1 MLLVFVGAAC
11 EGTFGAEGGDG
22 GPVGGDDRTGP
33 VRDGGDGDS
42 DADADGDADGGLP
55 PPVDP
60 WSVACPWVSDHQ
72 YPRPSDVFFEPSV
85 LIDLDLELAP
95 DDWQWLLANPDLE
108 EYRPGALV
116 VCGQR
121 LEGVGLRFKKST
133 HPAADLPEGYPK
145 NPMVIDLSEFAPG
158 QKLRG
163 LRHVNLEYGGDQ
175 MLVAERMN
183 WETLGGF
190 GLQVSRVG
198 SARLRI
204 NGEMIGVFTNVE
216 RVDRAFADQH
226 FGDDD
231 GNLYKHSYCGTF
243 LWRGSDPDAYLGDP
257 RCYEKKT
264 NELEADY
271 SDLLHVIDVLNNTP
285 SGELEAALPE
295 VLDVDSWI
303 PLMASLQALGYGDTP
318 NANANNFFTYDS
330 ATTGRFQIVPWD
342 LDGGFWTDGAPCEH
356 PADPLHW
363 DLFRFASCY
372 DTLPLFQRV
381 VDRSAWRDRYLTAV
395 RDFVD
400 GPFAPAEYERRARE
414 VVTLLAPGLAQDPNR
429 DGNDDEWAASVEELI
444 ALQAERAQFVRGQLA
459 DEGY

>member
-1 MLLVFVGAAC
+1 MASAAC
-11 EGTFGAEGGDG
+11 DGAFGANGADG
-22 GPVGGDDRTGP
+22 GPAGGDDRNVSGH
-33 VRDGGDGDS
+33 DGGDGD
-42 DADADGDADGGLP
+42 ADGDGDVDADGGGP
-55 PPVDP
+55 GWTDP
-60 WSVACPWVSDHQ
+60 WSEACPWVLDHSYARSSDA
-72 YPRPSDVFFEPSV
+72 FFEPSV
-85 LIDLDLELAP
+85 LLDLDLEMDPA
-95 DDWQWLLANPDLE
+95 DYEWLLANPDLE
-108 EYRPGALV
+108 EYRPGVLI

-121 LEGVGLRFKKST
+121 FEGVGLRFKKST

-145 NPMVIDLSEFAPG
+145 NPMVIHLSEFAPG

-183 WETLGGF
+183 WESLGGF
-190 GLQVSRVG
+190 GLEVSRVG
-198 SARLRI
+198 SAQLRV
-204 NGEMIGVFTNVE
+204 NGAIVGVFTNVE
-216 RVDRAFADQH
+216 RVDSAFVDQH
-226 FGDDD
+226 FGDGD

-243 LWRGSDPDAYLGDP
+243 EWRGGDPNAYLDDP

-264 NELEADY
+264 NEVEADY
-271 SDLLHVIDVLNNTP
+271 SDLLHVIDVLNNTA
-285 SGELEAALPE
+285 GADLETALPE
-295 VLDVDSWI
+295 VLDVDAWI

-330 ATTGRFQIVPWD
+330 ATTGRFQIIPWD

-381 VDRSAWRDRYLTAV
+381 VDRSTWRDRYLTAV

-400 GPFAPAEYERRARE
+400 GPFAPEQYERRVRE
-414 VVTLLAPGLAQDPNR
+414 IVDLLAPGLANDPNR
-429 DGNDDEWAASVEELI
+429 DGDDDAWAASI
-444 ALQAERAQFVRGQLA
+444 DALVSQQAERVGFVRQQLT